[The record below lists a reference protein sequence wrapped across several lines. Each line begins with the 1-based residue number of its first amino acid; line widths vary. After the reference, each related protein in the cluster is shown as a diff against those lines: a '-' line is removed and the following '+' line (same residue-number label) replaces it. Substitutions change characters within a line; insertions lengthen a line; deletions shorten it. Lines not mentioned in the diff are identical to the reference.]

1 MTSPYLHDESP
12 GGPAE
17 EARSFDELR
26 GTGLLWLIN
35 RVVMHPRGY
44 ALAIH
49 HDEDGRAIGWTLLG
63 DDTEPWSFSPAE
75 DEREKALFDKLK
87 ELLP

>member
-1 MTSPYLHDESP
+1 MSSFLHDEASVR
-12 GGPAE
+12 PAE
-17 EARSFDELR
+17 DVRSFDELR
-26 GTGLLWLIN
+26 ETGLLWLIN

-49 HDEDGRAIGWTLLG
+49 HDEAGHASGWSVIGDG
-63 DDTEPWSFSPAE
+63 TEPWSFHPGES
-75 DEREKALFDKLK
+75 DHEKALFDKLK